1 MTDLRTRLERL
12 RDELADTALES
23 ATEGG
28 GFIERPY
35 TRYRY
40 HNGYVAGADAFI
52 PMIVELQQA
61 LWLVASYRGNTICG
75 YTPDEDLAIEDALS
89 RTADVA
95 DEALANLEKFLG
107 DKNE

>member
-1 MTDLRTRLERL
+1 M
-12 RDELADTALES
+12 RDRIIEARQQYCDC
-23 ATEGG
+23 GG
-28 GFIERPY
+28 PTCSDCEPLQKKLISI
-35 TRYRY
+35 
-40 HNGYVAGADAFI
+40 GADAFI
-52 PMIVELQQA
+52 PMVVELQQA
-61 LWLVASYRGNTICG
+61 LWLVASYRGNTIFG